1 MKSVQKLDR
10 RTVTGILFSLCVI
23 YNSINLI
30 RWGID
35 LWSIL
40 ILIGAILLV
49 ASMFLCN
56 RNLLSVGIGLYLV
69 DPVVQL
75 INVIK
80 SSFSQASVVLF
91 SDNGTFVDLYDG
103 AQNLYYLLQICS
115 ILLTLSG
122 WIVFLIVTLKPK
134 SGKLS
139 VIAAVLL
146 IIGYLVD
153 RGCRSYYL
161 GSNIFTPFDYF
172 LNFVV
177 MAISVVFTGSILS
190 NGDLETSPTRKNMK
204 PKKKVSIN
212 TESQLE
218 KVVKL
223 KNLLDAG
230 AITQEEFDEKK
241 KQILGL

>member
-1 MKSVQKLDR
+1 MKSIQKLDR

-23 YNSINLI
+23 YNAINLI

-40 ILIGAILLV
+40 ILIGSILLA

-56 RNLLSVGIGLYLV
+56 RNLLSVGVGIYLV
-69 DPVVQL
+69 DPVDQL

-80 SSFSQASVVLF
+80 ASFRQSGITLF
-91 SDNGTFVDLYDG
+91 SDNGFVDLYDG

-115 ILLTLSG
+115 ILLTLAG
-122 WIVFLIVTLKPK
+122 WMVFLIVTFKPK
-134 SGKLS
+134 RGKLS
-139 VIAAVLL
+139 VIAAALL

-153 RGCRSYYL
+153 RGCWSYYV
-161 GSNIFTPFDYF
+161 GSNIFTPFAYF

-177 MAISVVFTGSILS
+177 IAISVVFAGNVLS

-204 PKKKVSIN
+204 PKNKASIN